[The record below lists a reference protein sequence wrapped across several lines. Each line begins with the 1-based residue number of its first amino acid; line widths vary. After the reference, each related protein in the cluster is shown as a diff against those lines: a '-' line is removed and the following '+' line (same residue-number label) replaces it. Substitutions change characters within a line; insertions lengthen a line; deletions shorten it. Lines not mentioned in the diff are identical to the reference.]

1 MIRVLCIAAPLAA
14 AAAEADDAGGAAFDL
29 VDHGGRAVSD
39 RDYRGSYLPVFFG
52 YARCPGV
59 CPLSLAALGMAM
71 DALGADDARAP
82 PLFVSVDPARDT
94 PERLA
99 AFVDHFHSRLAGL
112 TGTPEQVA
120 RAAAAY
126 RARYRRA
133 DSDGDGQGDDGPD
146 YLIDHTA
153 ALVLVGPDGRGLAAI
168 PHGAPAADTAAA
180 VRHFMALEDGGG

>member
-1 MIRVLCIAAPLAA
+1 MIRVLCAAALLA
-14 AAAEADDAGGAAFDL
+14 AAAEADDAGGAAFDP

-52 YARCPGV
+52 YSHCPDV
-59 CPLSLAALGMAM
+59 CPTILAALSLAM
-71 DALGADDARAP
+71 DALGADGARAP

-99 AFVDHFHSRLAGL
+99 AFVDRFHPRLVGL

-133 DSDGDGQGDDGPD
+133 DSNGDGQGDDGPD
-146 YLIDHTA
+146 YLIDRTA
-153 ALVLVGPDGRGLAAI
+153 ALVLVGPAGRGLAAI
-168 PHGAPAADTAAA
+168 PHGAPAADAAAA

>member
-1 MIRVLCIAAPLAA
+1 MIRVLCAAALLAA
-14 AAAEADDAGGAAFDL
+14 AAAEADDAGGAVFDL
-29 VDHGGRAVSD
+29 VDHDGRAVSD
-39 RDYRGSYLPVFFG
+39 RDYRGSYLLVFFG
-52 YARCPGV
+52 YSHCPDV
-59 CPLSLAALGMAM
+59 CPTSLAALGLAM
-71 DALGADDARAP
+71 DALGADGARVQ

-99 AFVDHFHSRLAGL
+99 AFVGHFHPRLVGL

-133 DSDGDGQGDDGPD
+133 DSNGGGQGGDGPD

-153 ALVLVGPDGRGLAAI
+153 ALVLAGPDGRGLAAI
-168 PHGAPAADTAAA
+168 PHGAPAADVAAA
-180 VRHFMALEDGGG
+180 VRRFMALEDGGG

>member
-1 MIRVLCIAAPLAA
+1 MIRVLCAAALLAA
-14 AAAEADDAGGAAFDL
+14 TAAEADDAGGAAFNL
-29 VDHGGRAVSD
+29 VDHDGRAVSD
-39 RDYRGSYLPVFFG
+39 RDYRGSYLLVFFG
-52 YARCPGV
+52 YSHCPDV
-59 CPLSLAALGMAM
+59 CPTSLAALGLAM
-71 DALGADDARAP
+71 DALGADGARVQ

-99 AFVDHFHSRLAGL
+99 AFVGHFHPRLVGL

-133 DSDGDGQGDDGPD
+133 DSDSGGPD

-153 ALVLVGPDGRGLAAI
+153 ALVLAGPDGRGLAAI
-168 PHGAPAADTAAA
+168 PHGAPAADVAAA
-180 VRHFMALEDGGG
+180 VRRFMALEDGGG